1 MSRFVQSRYIGKHGE
16 ELIKKLLNFS
26 GIECNQNEEYKSKDD
41 YDLICKIGKSK
52 FTIESKYD
60 RYSQKSGNLAIE
72 FYNPKS
78 KKPSGIASTK
88 ATIWGL
94 IINDMDYQ
102 TIWLTKVDTLKE
114 FIKNNK
120 PAKTI
125 QSVGDGNA
133 SIHLYK
139 VENILPI
146 FTRIDN
152 LEKEDIVKTIKNLI
166 KKPRKKIS

>member
-16 ELIKKLLNFS
+16 ELIRKLLTFS
-26 GIECNQNEEYKSKDD
+26 GIECVPNEEYKSKDD
-41 YDLICKIGKSK
+41 YDLICKVDKTK

-72 FYNPKS
+72 YYNPKS
-78 KKPSGIASTK
+78 KKPSGITSTK

-102 TIWLTKVDTLKE
+102 TIWITKVDTLRD

-120 PAKTI
+120 PSKTI
-125 QSVGDGNA
+125 ESVGDGNA

-152 LEKEDIVKTIKNLI
+152 LEKEDIVKTIKTLL
-166 KKPRKKIS
+166 KKTRKKV